1 MAANLNICRYQS
13 VKICDEY
20 GINRRFNLLFQEVC
34 ALKNSIIDQCG
45 TNIDS
50 TTGNTGEPQGNI
62 SLLMDDGTSPTP
74 WRGTWDEFLSY
85 LGANA
90 SFIPSGIT
98 TFGAGGISTGTD
110 LGTTPITLQELGDR
124 IFYAYVAPIISLSSP
139 TATTLREFGNTIS
152 TITLNGLTTKNS
164 ENITEVTFFRNGG
177 LIHTQSSPTPTG
189 GTESYTNTTPIT
201 TNTNF
206 QAKVED
212 GTTLVNSNTLNYN
225 FVYPYI
231 FGSDVPAKSF
241 ASMYT
246 DFTKAVESQGNKT
259 KSFSPST
266 QVMYFGYPATYP
278 DLTIIYDQNGFDVTA
293 DWTKRTGTITGLDG
307 TPQSYKVYEF
317 ENLTSFT
324 NLAYQF
330 I

>member
-20 GINRRFNLLFQEVC
+20 GINKRFNFLFQEVC
-34 ALKNSIIDQCG
+34 ALKNSITDQCG

-50 TTGNTGEPQGNI
+50 TTGNTGEPEGNI

-85 LGANA
+85 LGSNA
-90 SFIPSGIT
+90 SFTPSGIT

-124 IFYAYVAPIISLSSP
+124 IFYAYVAPTVSLSS
-139 TATTLREFGNTIS
+139 TTSTTLREFGDNVLS
-152 TITLNGLTTKNS
+152 LTLNALTVKNS
-164 ENITEVTFFRNGG
+164 ENITSVTFFRDGT
-177 LIHTQSSPTPTG
+177 LINTVLSPNING
-189 GTESYTNTTPIT
+189 GTESYVETTDIVLNTS
-201 TNTNF
+201 F
-206 QAKVED
+206 QAKVTD

-231 FGSDVPAKSF
+231 FGSDAPAKSF
-241 ASMYT
+241 VSMYT

-259 KSFSPST
+259 KTFSPST

-278 DLTIIYDQNGFDVTA
+278 DLTVILDQNGFDVTA
-293 DWTKRTGTITGLDG
+293 DWTKRTGNIIGLDG
-307 TPQSYKVYEF
+307 TSQSYKVYEF
-317 ENLTSFT
+317 QNLTSFT
-324 NLAYQF
+324 NFPYQF